1 MIIFLFILAVLL
13 ALNIFCAHRIKRA
26 VEPGFLR
33 TMLLISVWGMP
44 FIGIFFAMSGLPKTA
59 HESRPLPLEKLPA
72 GFIRED
78 IPDPISLSGVT
89 TFNVFEHITFM
100 ENIPVMNWAAFHAWL
115 NTINDA
121 GLQREARLL
130 GQRAWLAYLKEG
142 IGSHCYMY
150 ESEKA
155 LIVSS
160 SEPNVIEAS
169 ARFIE
174 KNYARIARLLPGV
187 AQFPPAMKSILLVLD
202 NEDMYYQ
209 YVSAYYPDSGEFSVS
224 GGMFID
230 AGCPHFV
237 TVLSDLLMIEPVIT
251 HEMTHS
257 ALNYLKLP
265 LWLDEGIAVNVEFQL
280 SPLLLAENSEKNLYA
295 RHLQFWDADRMQ
307 EFWSGDSFSRGG
319 ESNTLSYDLARI
331 LVKSLSQDWQ
341 TFARFV
347 TAAKRED
354 AGSRAALEILNI
366 DLGVSVCALFNA
378 EWESSWSPYIR
389 TESEPVAA

>member
-1 MIIFLFILAVLL
+1 MIFLFILLALL
-13 ALNIFCAHRIKRA
+13 ALNIYSTHRIKRA
-26 VEPGFLR
+26 LEPSFQR
-33 TMLLISVWGMP
+33 TMLLISVWAMP
-44 FIGIFFAMSGLPKTA
+44 FIGSFFALPGLPKNA
-59 HESRPLPLEKLPA
+59 HESRALPPEKLPA
-72 GFIRED
+72 GFIREE
-78 IPDPISLSGVT
+78 IPDLISLPGVT
-89 TFNVFEHITFM
+89 PFNLFEHITFLD
-100 ENIPVMNWAAFHAWL
+100 NIPVMNWAAFHAWL
-115 NTINDA
+115 GTINDA
-121 GLQREARLL
+121 GLQRHARLL
-130 GQRAWLAYLKEG
+130 GQRAWLAYIKEG

-174 KNYARIARLLPGV
+174 KNHARIAKLLPGV
-187 AQFPPAMKSILLVLD
+187 AQFPSDMKSILLVLD

-209 YVSAYYPDSGEFSVS
+209 YVSAYYPESGEFAAS

-280 SPLLLAENSEKNLYA
+280 SPFLQEASSAKNLYA
-295 RHLQFWDADRMQ
+295 RHLQFWNPERIQ
-307 EFWSGDSFSRGG
+307 EFWSGASFSRSG

-331 LVKSLSQDWQ
+331 LVKNLSQDWQ
-341 TFARFV
+341 AFARFV
-347 TAAKRED
+347 AAAKRED
-354 AGSRAALEILNI
+354 SGSRAALEILNI
-366 DLGVSVCALFNA
+366 DLGASVCALFDTQ
-378 EWESSWSPYIR
+378 WESSWSPHIR
-389 TESEPVAA
+389 MGSQAVAA

>member
-1 MIIFLFILAVLL
+1 MIVLFILLALL
-13 ALNIFCAHRIKRA
+13 ALNIFCIYRIKRA
-26 VEPGFLR
+26 LEPSFQR
-33 TMLLISVWGMP
+33 TMLLISVWVMP
-44 FIGIFFAMSGLPKTA
+44 FIGGLFALVGLPKAA
-59 HESRPLPLEKLPA
+59 HQSRPLPTEKLSA
-72 GFIRED
+72 GFIYEE
-78 IPDPISLSGVT
+78 IPDLISLPGVT
-89 TFNVFEHITFM
+89 PFNLIEHITFQAD
-100 ENIPVMNWAAFHAWL
+100 IPVMNWAVFHAWL
-115 NTINDA
+115 ATINDA
-121 GLQREARLL
+121 GLKRDARLQ
-130 GQRAWLAYLKEG
+130 GQRAWLAYVKEG

-150 ESEKA
+150 ESEKT

-160 SEPNVIEAS
+160 SEPNVIEAG

-174 KNYARIARLLPGV
+174 KNHARIAKLLPGV
-187 AQFPPAMKSILLVLD
+187 AQFPPDMKSILLVLD

-209 YVSAYYPDSGEFSVS
+209 YVSVYYPEGGEFAVS

-280 SPLLLAENSEKNLYA
+280 SPFLQGANSEKNLYA
-295 RHLQFWDADRMQ
+295 RHLQFWDADRIQ
-307 EFWSGDSFSRGG
+307 EFWSGASFSRSG

-331 LVKSLSQDWQ
+331 LVKNLSQDWQ

-347 TAAKRED
+347 TAAKKED
-354 AGSRAALEILNI
+354 AGSRAALEILDL
-366 DLGVSVCALFNA
+366 DLGVGVCALFDA
-378 EWESSWSPYIR
+378 QWESSWSPHIQA
-389 TESEPVAA
+389 ESVAGAA